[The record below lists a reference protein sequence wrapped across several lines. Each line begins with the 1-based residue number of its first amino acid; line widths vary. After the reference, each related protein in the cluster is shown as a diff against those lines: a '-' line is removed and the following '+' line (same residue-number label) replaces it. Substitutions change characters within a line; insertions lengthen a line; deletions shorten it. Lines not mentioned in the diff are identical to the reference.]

1 MGKTMSQKKETLI
14 LLLSL
19 CLTLGAVGIGVK
31 LLMPSPSGIT
41 QSSQNPGQ
49 QETDL
54 RQRMSYGERSLI
66 PSPTN
71 IHKSVAIQ
79 AFAEGDFPKAI
90 AEFQQYLQLVPND
103 PEALIYLNNAKISKN
118 ALAFVVSVPI
128 GKDLNGSQ
136 ELLRGVAQSQTEI
149 NQKGGIKGVPL
160 KILIANDDDDVG
172 IAQQLG
178 QQWVKNP
185 EILGVIGHFGSN
197 TTIETAKNVY
207 EPQGLPM
214 ISPTSTSTEISEL
227 GNYIFRTVPSDL
239 FAGNALANYM
249 LKDLKKT
256 KAAVF
261 YNSQSSYSKS
271 LKNVFTTALLGNGGE
286 VTLEADLMAADF
298 NPVEAVKQAKFQGAQ
313 VLMLAMNTS
322 SVDKALL
329 VIQAN
334 QGQLP
339 LLGGDSAY
347 RPQLL
352 QSGGKNAVG
361 MVVAIPWHVLAHPN
375 SPFVQEAAQLWKTSN
390 VNWRTA
396 MAYDAAQAFITA
408 LGQDP
413 SRQGIQKAL
422 SSPTFTA
429 PGASGNV
436 RFLPSGDRNQS
447 VQLVIVQPGE
457 RSGFG
462 YDFVPVNSNSK
473 FRM

>member
-1 MGKTMSQKKETLI
+1 M
-14 LLLSL
+14 
-19 CLTLGAVGIGVK
+19 
-31 LLMPSPSGIT
+31 
-41 QSSQNPGQ
+41 
-49 QETDL
+49 
-54 RQRMSYGERSLI
+54 
-66 PSPTN
+66 
-71 IHKSVAIQ
+71 
-79 AFAEGDFPKAI
+79 
-90 AEFQQYLQLVPND
+90 
-103 PEALIYLNNAKISKN
+103 
-118 ALAFVVSVPI
+118 VSVPI

-136 ELLRGVAQSQTEI
+136 ELLRGVAQAQTEI

-207 EPQGLPM
+207 EPQSLPM

-227 GNYIFRTVPSDL
+227 GHYIFRTVPSDL

-298 NPVEAVKQAKFQGAQ
+298 NPVEAVKQAKSQGAQ

-375 SPFVQEAAQLWKTSN
+375 SPFVREAAQLWKTSN

-408 LGQDP
+408 LGENP

-436 RFLPSGDRNQS
+436 RFLPSGDRNQP
-447 VQLVIVQPGE
+447 VQLVIVQPGG

-462 YDFVPVNSNSK
+462 YDFVPVK
-473 FRM
+473 

>member
-1 MGKTMSQKKETLI
+1 
-14 LLLSL
+14 
-19 CLTLGAVGIGVK
+19 
-31 LLMPSPSGIT
+31 
-41 QSSQNPGQ
+41 
-49 QETDL
+49 
-54 RQRMSYGERSLI
+54 
-66 PSPTN
+66 
-71 IHKSVAIQ
+71 
-79 AFAEGDFPKAI
+79 
-90 AEFQQYLQLVPND
+90 
-103 PEALIYLNNAKISKN
+103 
-118 ALAFVVSVPI
+118 
-128 GKDLNGSQ
+128 
-136 ELLRGVAQSQTEI
+136 
-149 NQKGGIKGVPL
+149 
-160 KILIANDDDDVG
+160 
-172 IAQQLG
+172 
-178 QQWVKNP
+178 
-185 EILGVIGHFGSN
+185 
-197 TTIETAKNVY
+197 
-207 EPQGLPM
+207 
-214 ISPTSTSTEISEL
+214 
-227 GNYIFRTVPSDL
+227 
-239 FAGNALANYM
+239 M

-298 NPVEAVKQAKFQGAQ
+298 NPVEAVKQAKSQGAQ

-347 RPQLL
+347 RPQIL

-375 SPFVQEAAQLWKTSN
+375 SPFVREAAQLWKTSN

-408 LGQDP
+408 LGENP

-436 RFLPSGDRNQS
+436 RFLPSGDRNQP